1 MNMSFVIGIAGPSA
15 GGKTTVSSE
24 IVKKVKE
31 HGNNITIIG
40 HDNYYR
46 DQSHM
51 SMEERVKTNYDH
63 PHAFETDL
71 LIEHLETLRNGGTV
85 TMPTYDYTN
94 HTRSEK
100 TETIKNNDVIIVE
113 GILTLENKDLRRLFD
128 LRIYVDTDADECLI
142 RRITRDTQERGRDLD
157 SVLTQYRDTVKPMLI
172 QFIEP
177 SKRHANIIVP
187 ANKDIRKAIDLIS
200 NHLNNII

>member
-1 MNMSFVIGIAGPSA
+1 MSFVIGIAGPSA
-15 GGKTTVSSE
+15 GGKTTVSNE

-31 HGNNITIIG
+31 HGNNITVIG

-46 DQSHM
+46 DQSHLT
-51 SMEERVKTNYDH
+51 MEERIKTNYDH
-63 PHAFETDL
+63 PHAFDTDL
-71 LIEHLETLRNGGTV
+71 LIEHLETLRNGGTI
-85 TMPTYDYTN
+85 TMPIYDYAN

-113 GILTLENKDLRRLFD
+113 GILTLENKELRRLFD

-142 RRITRDTQERGRDLD
+142 RRISRDTQERGRDLN
-157 SVLTQYRDTVKPMLI
+157 SILTQYRETVKPMLV

-177 SKRHANIIVP
+177 SKRHAHIIVP

-200 NHLNNII
+200 NHLNKII